1 MPASRSFV
9 SDLRVVLQGRDFRKL
24 FAVRLVSQASDG
36 AFQVGL
42 ASLVFFSPERDAT
55 TTAAAMAAVVT
66 VLPYTLVGP
75 FAGVLLDVWQRRQV
89 LLVANAVRALMVVGV
104 AALVLWQGVGLPLYV
119 AALAC
124 MSVNR
129 FFLAGLGASLPAVVP
144 KHELVMANAVSP
156 TCGTVAALVGAG
168 AGYGV
173 RRVLGP
179 GDPTDAVV
187 VLVAALGYAASA
199 LLARRMARTLLG
211 PAEPAPLSR
220 GSVVAAGAD
229 LWHDIFA
236 GARHVRERRPAFY
249 ALSVIGVHRIAYGIT
264 TIATVLLCRN
274 YFSDPAD
281 VDAGLAKLALV
292 FGASAAG
299 IATAALLTPIAAGRF
314 GPQRWIAI
322 AIACAVVFQLAFVA
336 QPTETLMYVSA
347 YTLNF
352 VAQSVKI
359 CVDAIVQETVD
370 DAFRGRVFSFYD
382 VVFNVAFVSSA
393 GVAVLVVPADGFSPP
408 LFAGLA
414 ALYAATA
421 AGYALALRNERRR
434 NATGAPMD
442 STRPQLV
449 QQ

>member
-1 MPASRSFV
+1 MASSRSFV

-55 TTAAAMAAVVT
+55 TTAAALAAVVT

-75 FAGVLLDVWQRRQV
+75 FAGVLLDVWQRREV

-104 AALVLWQGVGLPLYV
+104 AALVLFQGVGLPLYV

-144 KHELVMANAVSP
+144 RHELVMANAVSP

-173 RRVLGP
+173 RRLLGP

-187 VLVAALGYAASA
+187 VLVAALGYATSA
-199 LLARRMARTLLG
+199 LLARRMARQLLG
-211 PAEPAPLSR
+211 PVEPVTLS
-220 GSVVAAGAD
+220 GSVLAAGAD
-229 LWHDIFA
+229 LWRDIFA
-236 GARHVRERRPAFY
+236 GARHVRERRPAAY
-249 ALSVIGVHRIAYGIT
+249 ALSVIGAHRVGYGLT

-299 IATAALLTPIAAGRF
+299 IATAAVLTPITAGRF
-314 GPQRWIAI
+314 GPARWIAM
-322 AIACAVVFQLAFVA
+322 AIASAVLFQVVFLVHPSELF
-336 QPTETLMYVSA
+336 MYGTA

-359 CVDAIVQETVD
+359 CVDAIVQESVD

-393 GVAVLVVPADGFSPP
+393 AAAVLVVPADGFSRPV
-408 LFAGLA
+408 FAGLA
-414 ALYAATA
+414 ALYAAVA
-421 AGYALALRNERRR
+421 LGYATALRAERRR
-434 NATGAPMD
+434 NATGAPIPPA
-442 STRPQLV
+442 RPQLV
-449 QQ
+449 KQP